1 MSIFEAGMLLCFGFA
16 WPISLIKA
24 WKSRSTG
31 GKSWLFSAVV
41 ILGYVFGITHKILHS
56 RDIVMVLYVINML
69 MVTGDLLIWFRNRR
83 FEKEAEKADKE

>member
-16 WPISLIKA
+16 WPISLVKA

-69 MVTGDLLIWFRNRR
+69 MVTGDLLIWFRNRK
-83 FEKEAEKADKE
+83 FEKEAEKAGKE

>member
-1 MSIFEAGMLLCFGFA
+1 MSVFEAGMLLCFGFA
-16 WPISLIKA
+16 WPISLVKA

-56 RDIVMVLYVINML
+56 RDIVMVLYVINMM
-69 MVTGDLLIWFRNRR
+69 MVTGDLLLWFRNRR
-83 FEKEAEKADKE
+83 FEKQAAAENKE

>member
-1 MSIFEAGMLLCFGFA
+1 MSVFEAGMLICFGFA
-16 WPISLIKA
+16 WPISLVKA

-41 ILGYVFGITHKILHS
+41 ILGYIFGITHKILHS

-69 MVTGDLLIWFRNRR
+69 MVTGDLLLWFRNRK
-83 FEKEAEKADKE
+83 FEKEAEKAQQK

>member
-83 FEKEAEKADKE
+83 FEKEAEKAQQK

>member
-1 MSIFEAGMLLCFGFA
+1 MSIFEAGMLICFGFA
-16 WPISLIKA
+16 WPISLVKA

-41 ILGYVFGITHKILHS
+41 ILGYIFGITHKILNS

-69 MVTGDLLIWFRNRR
+69 MVTGDLLLWFRNRK
-83 FEKEAEKADKE
+83 FEKEAEKAQKK

>member
-1 MSIFEAGMLLCFGFA
+1 MSVFEAGMLICFGFA
-16 WPISLIKA
+16 WPISLVKA

-56 RDIVMVLYVINML
+56 RDLVMVLYVINML
-69 MVTGDLLIWFRNRR
+69 MVTGDLLLWFRNRR
-83 FEKEAEKADKE
+83 YEKQAEKTAKQ

>member
-1 MSIFEAGMLLCFGFA
+1 MSVFEAGMLLCFGFA
-16 WPISLIKA
+16 WPISLVKA

-56 RDIVMVLYVINML
+56 RDIVMVLYVINMM
-69 MVTGDLLIWFRNRR
+69 MVTGDLLIWFRNRKY
-83 FEKEAEKADKE
+83 EKQAEAEKNK

>member
-1 MSIFEAGMLLCFGFA
+1 V
-16 WPISLIKA
+16 KA

-41 ILGYVFGITHKILHS
+41 ILGYIFGITHKILHS

-69 MVTGDLLIWFRNRR
+69 MVTGDLLLWFRNRK
-83 FEKEAEKADKE
+83 FEKEAEKAQQK

>member
-69 MVTGDLLIWFRNRR
+69 MVTGDLLIWVRNRR
-83 FEKEAEKADKE
+83 FEKEAEKAQQK

>member
-1 MSIFEAGMLLCFGFA
+1 MNMSVFEAGMLLCFGFA
-16 WPISLIKA
+16 WPISLVKA
-24 WKSRSTG
+24 YRSRSTG

-69 MVTGDLLIWFRNRR
+69 MVTGDLLLWFRNRR
-83 FEKEAEKADKE
+83 YEKQAEMK

>member
-69 MVTGDLLIWFRNRR
+69 MVTGDLLIWFRNRKI
-83 FEKEAEKADKE
+83 EKEEAAKK

>member
-83 FEKEAEKADKE
+83 FEKEAEKAGKE

>member
-41 ILGYVFGITHKILHS
+41 ILGYVFGITHKIIHS

-69 MVTGDLLIWFRNRR
+69 MVTGDLLIWFRNRKI
-83 FEKEAEKADKE
+83 EKEEAAKK

>member
-1 MSIFEAGMLLCFGFA
+1 MSIFEAGMLICFGFA
-16 WPISLIKA
+16 WPISLVKA

-41 ILGYVFGITHKILHS
+41 ILGYIFGITHKILHS

-69 MVTGDLLIWFRNRR
+69 MVTGDLLLWFRNRK
-83 FEKEAEKADKE
+83 FEKEAEKAQQK